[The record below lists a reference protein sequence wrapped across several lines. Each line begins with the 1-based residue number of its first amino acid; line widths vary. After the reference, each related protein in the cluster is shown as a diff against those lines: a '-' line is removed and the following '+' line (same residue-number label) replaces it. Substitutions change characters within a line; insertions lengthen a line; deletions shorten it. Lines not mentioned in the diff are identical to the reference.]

1 MTTTGIAAKLQRLI
15 EQESTKKNTF
25 SVVLGVQT
33 TDGTVD
39 FAGAAGMA
47 DAAGTRPMTPET
59 PYYLASISKMYTAA
73 VLVMLA
79 AQSRLKFED
88 TIATHLPA
96 DLIEGI
102 HVYKGTDYS
111 QRLTI
116 AQLISH
122 TSGLGDYFEDA
133 PPGGESLVT
142 ALKAGHDQA
151 YTVAD
156 YMAITRQLTP
166 KFAPGTPKKAHYSDS
181 NFQLLGAIIE
191 SVTGRSVAENFQAMI
206 CEPLGLAHTYAYDH
220 TQAASRP
227 EPAPM
232 YFQDRALHAP
242 LTMSSFAPDGGVV
255 ATVADSLRFLQAFFE
270 GELFDT
276 RYLGQMMANWNTV
289 FFPIQYGQGLM
300 RFKLPR
306 LMSPFS
312 APPEFVGHSGSSGS
326 FAFYSPD
333 RQLYI
338 VGTFNQLASPA
349 RPYAF
354 MVKAANALK

>member
-1 MTTTGIAAKLQRLI
+1 MTSAGIEAKLQQLI
-15 EQESTKKNTF
+15 DRESTKNNTF
-25 SVVLGVQT
+25 SVVMGVQT
-33 TDGTVD
+33 VDGSVNFT
-39 FAGAAGMA
+39 GAAGMA
-47 DAAGTRPMTPET
+47 DAGGTRLMTPET
-59 PYYLASISKMYTAA
+59 PYYLASISKLYTTA
-73 VLVMLA
+73 VIVMLA
-79 AQSRLKFED
+79 EQGHLKLED
-88 TIATHLPA
+88 KIAAHLPA
-96 DLIEGI
+96 GLIEGI
-102 HVYKGTDYS
+102 HVYQGTDYS

-133 PPGGESLVT
+133 PPGDKSLVD
-142 ALKAGHDQA
+142 ALKTGHDHA

-156 YMAITRQLTP
+156 FMAITRQLTP
-166 KFAPGTPKKAHYSDS
+166 KFAPGTPRKAHYSDS

-191 SVTGRSVAENFQAMI
+191 SVTGRPVAENFQTMI
-206 CEPLGLAHTYAYDH
+206 CEPLGLQNTYAYDH
-220 TQAASRP
+220 TLAESRP

-232 YFQDRALHAP
+232 YFQDRVLHAP

-255 ATVADSLRFLQAFFE
+255 ATAAESLRFLQAFFG
-270 GELFDT
+270 GELFDSHH
-276 RYLGQMMANWNTV
+276 LGRMMANWNTV

-333 RQLYI
+333 RQLYT

-354 MVKAANALK
+354 MVKVANALK